1 MSELFFNLD
10 LDSSKTVIEKQI
22 TKIPD
27 FNFKTSEKADTVW
40 LVGTNS
46 YYTFPRSTV
55 FGMPCFTTSRTSEDQ
70 FKPDSLKIFLGGGNG
85 IISLNHHGDSQYNSK
100 NTKTFTIET
109 VEIIRNFTE
118 EKSADAAYD
127 NICAALK
134 ELCSVD
140 IFVNQT
146 EIEGKRYWSFPVS
159 MTEEEAEIY
168 YEKRINVDFY
178 PPSEENQAYTV
189 KLSYSKS
196 LWNGNTI

>member
-27 FNFKTSEKADTVW
+27 FHFKTLEKVDTVW
-40 LVGTNS
+40 LVGTNT

-55 FGMPCFTTSRTSEDQ
+55 FGMPCFTSNRTSEDQ
-70 FKPDSLKIFLGGGNG
+70 FKPDSLKIFLGGGSG
-85 IISLNHHGDSQYNSK
+85 IISLNHNSDYRSYSQ
-100 NTKTFTIET
+100 NTKSFTIET
-109 VEIIRNFTE
+109 VEIIRDFTE
-118 EKSADAAYD
+118 EKSAGAAYD
-127 NICAALK
+127 SICATLK
-134 ELCSVD
+134 ELYS
-140 IFVNQT
+140 IEGFVNQT

-196 LWNGNTI
+196 FWNENTI